1 MSWGTKGDNKVATD
15 LGVVKTS
22 KKGDEVEVD
31 VPTEQKDIDAAYEDA
46 IHVLQTKPPKAES
59 NPDPKTEQED
69 YYRSFRTKY
78 VLTIDIFPPAHLT
91 FGSQCK
97 WHFAAT
103 GNAAS
108 SCSR

>member
-69 YYRSFRTKY
+69 YYRSFRTKCVPVPHIPY
-78 VLTIDIFPPAHLT
+78 LAYTSWLTLCAV
-91 FGSQCK
+91 
-97 WHFAAT
+97 AV
-103 GNAAS
+103 
-108 SCSR
+108 